1 MTGDD
6 MKKMLLIA
14 IITMLATMGLF
25 AVDPAT
31 ATFDITAVKDYGSD
45 KAWAPSFSY
54 VDLYGSVG
62 DELLDGREIEI
73 NPAQLNPDELDAPLD
88 LFRVNYI
95 TNDSKRQVTMTV
107 TTKSFSNESAEN
119 VKTIDVT
126 YHFSDAV
133 YVKDDDSAEWETY
146 SPQSGSDW
154 GVPWSDTKFI
164 QTIASQSSVSGSS
177 YPYEYESPSL
187 ARTYDYGILGDRGAA
202 LPYDSVKY
210 SLTVA
215 VSFSNEMNDD
225 ALKNLAGTYKLP
237 VTVTITSE
245 D

>member
-1 MTGDD
+1 

-31 ATFDITAVKDYGSD
+31 ATFDITAVKDYVSSD
-45 KAWAPSFSY
+45 VEWTPSFSY
-54 VDLYGSVG
+54 EELYESEG

-73 NPAQLNPDELDAPLD
+73 NPAQLNGSLD

-95 TNDSKRQVTMTV
+95 TNDSMRQVSMTV
-107 TTKSFSNESAEN
+107 TTQPFINEN
-119 VKTIDVT
+119 DDTIDVT

-133 YVKDDDSAEWETY
+133 YVKDDDSSEWETY
-146 SPQSGSDW
+146 SPQSGGGRDYS
-154 GVPWSDTKFI
+154 WSDTEYI
-164 QTIASQSSVSGSS
+164 QTIATQSSASGSTYS
-177 YPYEYESPSL
+177 YESPSL
-187 ARTYDYGILGDRGAA
+187 LRIYDNYYWSDSEEA

-210 SLTVA
+210 ALTVA
-215 VSFSNEMNDD
+215 VSFSSQMDD
-225 ALKNLAGTYKLP
+225 VALKDLAGTYKLP
-237 VTVTITSE
+237 VTVTIESK

>member
-1 MTGDD
+1 

-31 ATFDITAVKDYGSD
+31 ATFDITAVKDYVSSD
-45 KAWAPSFSY
+45 VKWTPSFSY
-54 VDLYGSVG
+54 EELYESKG

-73 NPAQLNPDELDAPLD
+73 NPAQLNGSLD

-95 TNDSKRQVTMTV
+95 TNNSMCQVTMTV
-107 TTKSFSNESAEN
+107 TTEPFINESAD
-119 VKTIDVT
+119 TIGVT

-133 YVKDDDSAEWETY
+133 YVKDDDSAEWTTY
-146 SPQSGSDW
+146 SPQSGSSW
-154 GVPWSDTKFI
+154 YCSWSDTEFSNI
-164 QTIASQSSVSGSS
+164 DDDTQLSGIGSS
-177 YPYEYESPSL
+177 YPYPSTVL
-187 ARTYDYGILGDRGAA
+187 LRKYDNYYWSDSEEA

-210 SLTVA
+210 ALTIA

-225 ALKNLAGTYKLP
+225 ALKNLAGTYELP
-237 VTVTITSE
+237 VTVTIESK

>member
-1 MTGDD
+1 
-6 MKKMLLIA
+6 MKKILLI

-31 ATFDITAVKDYGSD
+31 ATFDITAVKDYVSSD
-45 KAWAPSFSY
+45 EEWTPSFSY
-54 VDLYGSVG
+54 EELYESEG

-73 NPAQLNPDELDAPLD
+73 NPAQLNESLD

-95 TNDSKRQVTMTV
+95 TNDSRRQVTMTV
-107 TTKSFSNESAEN
+107 TTQPFINDN
-119 VKTIDVT
+119 DDTIDVT

-146 SPQSGSDW
+146 SPQSGGGRDHS
-154 GVPWSDTKFI
+154 WSDTKYI
-164 QTIASQSSVSGSS
+164 QTIATQSSANSSS
-177 YPYEYESPSL
+177 YPYESPSL
-187 ARTYDYGILGDRGAA
+187 SRVYDYGRFEREAA
-202 LPYDSVKY
+202 LPYASVKY
-210 SLTVA
+210 ALTVA

-225 ALKNLAGTYKLP
+225 ALKNLAGTYELP
-237 VTVTITSE
+237 VTVTIASE